1 MSELNSAKVREL
13 LYGTWAAQAVY
24 AAARLDLADHVADGA
39 GDVEELAERTGTNP
53 DALYRLMRALASV
66 GMFHEEGSRR
76 FAMTPPAQCLR
87 TDGED
92 SVKDL
97 ALFYGNE
104 VFRSYSRIVDSV
116 RSGTPAFDAEYG
128 TTLWEHMAKV
138 PETSDAFRRGM
149 GASSWREQLPLP
161 RTYDFSGINRLVD
174 AGGGEGTMLAAIL
187 HEQPDMRGVLVELPG
202 GIDRTMR
209 HFTDAGV
216 ADRCTLVEGSAFDE
230 LPHGDGFV
238 MSCVMHALDDE
249 SGLRALRRIRDA
261 IEPDGRLVIIERI
274 VAPGDEPGLAK
285 TLDLT
290 MLLMNGGKER
300 TESEWHS
307 LLAAAD
313 FKLTRIVPLPYF
325 SGGAELAAIE
335 ATPIH
340 R

>member
-1 MSELNSAKVREL
+1 MSELNSAHVREL

-24 AAARLDLADHVADGA
+24 AAARLDLADHVADGV
-39 GDVEELAERTGTNP
+39 GEIDGLAERTETDP

-66 GMFHEEGSRR
+66 GMFHEDGSRH
-76 FAMTPPAQCLR
+76 FTMTPLAQCLR

-104 VFRSYSRIVDSV
+104 VFHSYARIVDSI
-116 RSGTPAFDAEYG
+116 RSGTPAFDEEYG

-161 RTYDFSGINRLVD
+161 QNYDFSGIECLVD

-187 HEQPDMRGVLVELPG
+187 HEQPEMRGVLVELPG

-209 HFTDAGV
+209 HFVDAGV

-230 LPHGDGFV
+230 LPQGDGFV
-238 MSCVMHALDDE
+238 MSCVMHALNDE
-249 SGLRALRRIRDA
+249 SSLQALARIRAA
-261 IEPDGRLVIIERI
+261 IKPDGRLVIIERI
-274 VAPGDEPGLAK
+274 VAPGDAPGLAK

-300 TESEWHS
+300 TETEWHE
-307 LLAAAD
+307 LLSAAG

-335 ATPIH
+335 ATPL